1 MSHLTV
7 AASERAVIKLFE
19 FARDQASF
27 ANADSGDFGPFSAA
41 YAVAAHLEGGTV
53 DLRADGSIDVREL
66 DIKWDTLSLT
76 LGFDIPEI
84 CVGGWCIV
92 DNPFDGCAVR
102 LPEKCV
108 FDDDPD
114 VSVTLDLSGIV
125 TSEVSFRAAPVIKYH
140 IDPARQPWMTDLDA
154 EDASV
159 PNEWQLFIDPITID
173 IDVFD
178 VADIVGDLLE
188 NAVDAVI
195 DNLLGWLPDWAK
207 DLVRAALG
215 PVIDVVRAILDIPDD
230 VEEWVSNLLGVS
242 LGLFDFILTIVA
254 DYFAAQFPIYELE
267 DPYPIMDADPTVPL
281 IPVKLPIRDLAVTIT
296 DDEMVLSGNVGAPL

>member
-27 ANADSGDFGPFSAA
+27 STSDSGDFGPFTAS

-53 DLRADGSIDVREL
+53 DLRSDGSIDVREL

-76 LGFDIPEI
+76 LGIDIPEI

-92 DNPFDGCAVR
+92 PNPFDGCAVR
-102 LPEKCV
+102 LPKKCV

-114 VSVTLDLSGIV
+114 IVIPLDLSGVI
-125 TSEVSFRAAPVIKYH
+125 TSEVSFRAAPIIKYRV
-140 IDPARQPWMTDLDA
+140 DPGRQGWMTDLDA
-154 EDASV
+154 EDAGR
-159 PNEWQLFIDPITID
+159 PNKWQLFIDPITID

-188 NAVDAVI
+188 NLVDAAI

-207 DLVRAALG
+207 DLVRAILG
-215 PVIDVVRAILDIPDD
+215 PVIDVIRAILDLPDD
-230 VEEWVSNLLGVS
+230 IEEWISNLLGVS
-242 LGLFDFILTIVA
+242 LGLFDFILTFVA
-254 DYFAAQFPIYELE
+254 DYFAARNPIYELE
-267 DPYPIMDADPTVPL
+267 DPYPIMDADPSVPL
-281 IPVKLPIRDLAVTIT
+281 IPVKLPIRNLSVIV
-296 DDEMVLSGNVGAPL
+296 DDVEMVLSADVGAP

>member
-27 ANADSGDFGPFSAA
+27 STADSGSFGPFTAS

-53 DLRADGSIDVREL
+53 DLRSDGSIDVREL

-76 LGFDIPEI
+76 LGIDIPEI

-92 DNPFDGCAVR
+92 PNPFDGCVVR
-102 LPEKCV
+102 LPRLCV

-114 VSVTLDLSGIV
+114 IEIPLDLSGVI
-125 TSEVSFRAAPVIKYH
+125 TSEVSFRAAPVIKYFV
-140 IDPARQPWMTDLDA
+140 DPGRQGWMTDLDA
-154 EDASV
+154 EDAGV
-159 PNEWQLFIDPITID
+159 PNKWQLFIDPITID

-188 NAVDAVI
+188 NLVDAAI
-195 DNLLGWLPDWAK
+195 DGLLGGLPGWAK
-207 DLVRAALG
+207 DLIRAILG
-215 PVIDVVRAILDIPDD
+215 PVIDLIRAILDLPDD
-230 VEEWVSNLLGVS
+230 IEEWVSNLLGVS
-242 LGLFDFILTIVA
+242 LGLFDFILTFVA
-254 DYFAAQFPIYELE
+254 DYFAARTPVYELE
-267 DPYPIMDADPTVPL
+267 DPYPIMDADPSVPL
-281 IPVKLPIRDLAVTIT
+281 IPVKLPIRDLAVMVD
-296 DDEMVLSGNVGAPL
+296 DDEMVLSANVGAP

>member
-27 ANADSGDFGPFSAA
+27 SDVDSGDFGPFSAA

-53 DLRADGSIDVREL
+53 DLRSDGSIDVREL

-92 DNPFDGCAVR
+92 PNPFDGCAVR

-125 TSEVSFRAAPVIKYH
+125 TSELSFRAAPVIKYH
-140 IDPARQPWMTDLDA
+140 IDPARQSWMTDLDA
-154 EDASV
+154 EDAGV

-178 VADIVGDLLE
+178 VADMVGDLLE

-230 VEEWVSNLLGVS
+230 IEEWVSNLLGVS

-267 DPYPIMDADPTVPL
+267 DPYPIMDADPSVPL

-296 DDEMVLSGNVGAPL
+296 DDEMVLSGNVGVPL